1 LITAIVERR
10 LKNID
15 EFVGFNNLQTVRF
28 RLGWIIALAN
38 AKCFLFKFT
47 AGSTIAKPEPK
58 SEGTATG
65 TNASDLGGT
74 NTASV
79 VRSNVSFDLVM
90 SNPTNSS

>member
-1 LITAIVERR
+1 LLITAIVERR

-28 RLGWIIALAN
+28 CLGWTIAN

-58 SEGTATG
+58 SEGIATG
-65 TNASDLGGT
+65 SEQILIAQSWHYIFL
-74 NTASV
+74 
-79 VRSNVSFDLVM
+79 
-90 SNPTNSS
+90 